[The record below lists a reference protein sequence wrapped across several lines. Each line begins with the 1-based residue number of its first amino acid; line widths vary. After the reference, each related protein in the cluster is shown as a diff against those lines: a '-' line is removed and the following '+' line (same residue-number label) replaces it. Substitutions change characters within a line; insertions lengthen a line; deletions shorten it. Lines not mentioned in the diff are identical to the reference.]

1 MTSTHTEEVNTHV
14 RKYVIVFVSLAALTI
29 VTVAVSTLHLTIG
42 AAIFLALV
50 IATIKGSLVAGYF
63 MHLISE
69 KRVIALVLILA
80 AVFFAAL
87 MYLPTADILGNRSM
101 THVP

>member
-1 MTSTHTEEVNTHV
+1 MTSTHTEEINRHV
-14 RKYVIVFVSLAALTI
+14 RKYIVVFVALAALT
-29 VTVAVSTLHLTIG
+29 VLTVAVSTLHLTIG

-50 IATIKGSLVAGYF
+50 IATVKGSLVASYF

-69 KRVIALVLILA
+69 KRVIVLVLILA

-87 MYLPTADILGNRSM
+87 MYLPTADILNNRSM

>member
-1 MTSTHTEEVNTHV
+1 MTSTHTQDMNRHV
-14 RKYVIVFVSLAALTI
+14 RTYVIVFVALAALTI
-29 VTVAVSTLHLTIG
+29 ITVAVSTLHLSIA

-50 IATIKGSLVAGYF
+50 IATIKGSLVASYF

-87 MYLPTADILGNRSM
+87 MYLPTADILGNRSI